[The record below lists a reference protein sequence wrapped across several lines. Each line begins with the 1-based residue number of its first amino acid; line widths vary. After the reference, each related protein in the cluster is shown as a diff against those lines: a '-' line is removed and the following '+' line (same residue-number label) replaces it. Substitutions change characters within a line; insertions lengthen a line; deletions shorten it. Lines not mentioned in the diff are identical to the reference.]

1 MPPYEEKVGNDAFVN
16 DKRVNLHADTR
27 NTNTTILSAII
38 ANAGYKYATQVF
50 ELLSFISYTGG
61 GSAVLAVRHLFSF
74 NYYS

>member
-38 ANAGYKYATQVF
+38 ANAGYKYAT
-50 ELLSFISYTGG
+50 
-61 GSAVLAVRHLFSF
+61 
-74 NYYS
+74 